1 MGAWDQSSAKAS
13 DIYTLYTVSL
23 HNGQAQLRLAAQR
36 LAQLRD
42 RMDAQGRI
50 TGKDIATLLQQG
62 NTMLARAKAQ
72 KLMSDDVIGDLLEV
86 LEMQI
91 GVLVEHIGELDR

>member
-1 MGAWDQSSAKAS
+1 
-13 DIYTLYTVSL
+13 
-23 HNGQAQLRLAAQR
+23 
-36 LAQLRD
+36 
-42 RMDAQGRI
+42 MDAQGRI

>member
-1 MGAWDQSSAKAS
+1 VRLMKV
-13 DIYTLYTVSL
+13 VS
-23 HNGQAQLRLAAQR
+23 N
-36 LAQLRD
+36 
-42 RMDAQGRI
+42 I
-50 TGKDIATLLQQG
+50 KCS
-62 NTMLARAKAQ
+62 KAQ